1 MASKQQVLRLY
12 KEMLRN
18 ASKFEV
24 RYTLRSSLS
33 LFLFRLILTLC
44 RNSSCAQGYNF
55 RKYAE
60 RRVKEDFHKN
70 KSLAAGSAEQQQ
82 ALAHAQEQAGV
93 LYRQVVISKMYPPES
108 HSIMESL

>member
-18 ASKFEV
+18 ASKFE
-24 RYTLRSSLS
+24 
-33 LFLFRLILTLC
+33 
-44 RNSSCAQGYNF
+44 GYNF